1 MGLQNDFPLS
11 RTFFFFYQLRD
22 FMCYHG
28 PLVLLLTPQQDFAP
42 VLAVVALPPA
52 LKKWERQH
60 RAAKSNAQLVPV
72 TSIHASRGQILH
84 ALLISTS
91 STCGFNT
98 ACGKNSDMCLLK
110 KWINRLIKRCI
121 SSAIFI
127 SSIPLPELKY
137 PSRSFKK
144 QS

>member
-1 MGLQNDFPLS
+1 
-11 RTFFFFYQLRD
+11 
-22 FMCYHG
+22 
-28 PLVLLLTPQQDFAP
+28 
-42 VLAVVALPPA
+42 
-52 LKKWERQH
+52 
-60 RAAKSNAQLVPV
+60 
-72 TSIHASRGQILH
+72 
-84 ALLISTS
+84 
-91 STCGFNT
+91 
-98 ACGKNSDMCLLK
+98 MCLLK